1 VEAKDQ
7 ILKVVAPVRTI
18 ENKTGPLVNTLVEM
32 LHNRDYYDRPIRGEG
47 DSVMQQLKE
56 EADFIGR
63 QFLPFTLQ
71 PSAGGKK
78 RAIPETNPVHRV
90 ETFLG
95 FTKAPGDIQ
104 DNAGK
109 RKAPASV
116 Y

>member
-1 VEAKDQ
+1 MKD
-7 ILKVVAPVRTI
+7 VYHYATAPVRTI

-47 DSVMQQLKE
+47 DSLIQQLKE

-78 RAIPETNPVHRV
+78 RAIPEPNPVHKV
-90 ETFLG
+90 ENFLG
-95 FTKAPGDIQ
+95 FTKAPSDIQ
-104 DNAGK
+104 DNTK
-109 RKAPASV
+109 QRKAPKSL